1 MRLPLFYSLVA
12 VMLTCAQG
20 ALPQSAVPRQVWIQL
35 ETRLHLDDSLDSIE
49 IYARDLVNV
58 NGFEIN
64 GGWYGVA
71 IGPYDP
77 EQADAA
83 LQKLRSEGI
92 IPRTSFTTTGA
103 SYGARFYPPA
113 RAAQPD
119 GANDTAQNT
128 TPQAAPAPSAAQE
141 LTAAPSAAI
150 VTTAAPNAPAEEP
163 SIEQPRSRAEKLNQ
177 AKASEQAMTEA
188 EKKYLQRA
196 LAWAGFYESAI
207 DGLYGPGTRAAMT
220 SWQSANGHDATGVLS
235 AAQRAELIADYQ
247 FLLTGLGFEEVVD
260 APAGIAL
267 RLPSALLAPVSYDPP
282 FATYAA
288 KDTGLAQV
296 ILISQRG
303 DRDRLAALYEVM
315 QTLSILPETGPRN
328 LAKSSFTIEA
338 YDDRLHTTG
347 FASLNDG
354 DIKGLIFVWPRGD
367 SARRAR
373 VEEEIFASF
382 TPLSGALGEAPI
394 LGTDLKPQESLGGLA
409 IRQPSFTQ
417 SGVFISREGHIL
429 TAAQDFSGCGKLQL
443 QDGLPLS
450 VATQTAELA
459 VLVPAQDAA
468 PPSIGQFETRRP
480 YAPQYVALG
489 GYSYG
494 GKLGAPS
501 ITMGQLQALTDLSG
515 HAGVARLEL
524 DSLPGDI
531 GGPIYDLYGS
541 VIGILLPPPP
551 QGSRQLPAN
560 VQFMANW
567 PLISE
572 ILIAANAPAST
583 ETETVKLEPVDLANL
598 AQSTVALIS
607 CWP

>member
-1 MRLPLFYSLVA
+1 MKSALIYSLVA
-12 VMLTCAQG
+12 MMLTWAQV
-20 ALPQSAVPRQVWIQL
+20 ALAQSTVTRQVWIQL
-35 ETRLHLDDSLDSIE
+35 ETRLHLEASLDRIE
-49 IYARDLVNV
+49 IYARDLDNV
-58 NGFEIN
+58 NGFEID
-64 GGWYGVA
+64 GGWFGVA

-83 LQKLRSEGI
+83 LQKFRAEGV
-92 IPRTSFTTTGA
+92 IPRTSFTTSGS
-103 SYGARFYPPA
+103 SYGERFYPRPRTAQVATQTDA
-113 RAAQPD
+113 RPNPAAQTEAPAADQEPSAVPD
-119 GANDTAQNT
+119 GTA
-128 TPQAAPAPSAAQE
+128 E
-141 LTAAPSAAI
+141 
-150 VTTAAPNAPAEEP
+150 VTRPEPPISLAE
-163 SIEQPRSRAEKLNQ
+163 QLAQ
-177 AKASEQAMTEA
+177 AKATERAMTEG

-220 SWQSANGHDATGVLS
+220 RWQSANGYQETGVLT
-235 AAQRAELIADYQ
+235 AEQRAEAIAEYQ
-247 FLLTGLGFEEVVD
+247 FLLAGLGFEEVVD
-260 APAGIAL
+260 AQAGIAL
-267 RLPSALLAPVSYDPP
+267 RLPSALLAPVSYKPP

-288 KDTGLAQV
+288 KGTGLAQV

-303 DRDRLAALYEVM
+303 DKARLAALYEVM
-315 QTLSILPETGPRN
+315 QTLSILPETAPRN

-347 FASLNDG
+347 FATLQGG

-367 SARRAR
+367 TARRAR
-373 VEEEIFASF
+373 VEEEIFTSF
-382 TPLSGALGEAPI
+382 TSLSGTLGEAPI
-394 LGTDLKPQESLGGLA
+394 LSAGLTPQESLGGLT
-409 IRQPSFTQ
+409 IRQPSFSQ
-417 SGVFISREGHIL
+417 SGVFISREGHVL
-429 TAAQDFSGCGKLQL
+429 TAAQDFSECGKLQL

-450 VATQTAELA
+450 IAAQNAELA

-468 PPSIGQFETRRP
+468 APSIGQFETRSP

-501 ITMGQLQALTDLSG
+501 ITMGQLQALTDLTG
-515 HAGVARLEL
+515 RAGVSRLEI

-531 GGPIYDLYGS
+531 GGPIYDHYGS

-560 VQFMANW
+560 AQFMANW

-572 ILIAANAPAST
+572 TLIAANAAAST

-598 AQSTVALIS
+598 AQETVALIS